1 MRTEIFNANIVLKD
15 GVLNGGVC
23 AFTDGVID
31 YVGVERVRCDQSID
45 AMGNYLL
52 AGFIDIHCHGGNGYD
67 FMDASF
73 EEFNNIANFHLSHG
87 TTTLL
92 ATTMASSKAETE
104 RALDTFDKHKRVYPN
119 STLIGVHMEGPWF
132 SPEGCGAQPTEFFLK
147 PKKEQIYDIKQ
158 KYPFVLRVSAAPE
171 LDDEFEFGK
180 ACRELNVVCSVAHTG
195 ADFSTIERA
204 KDNGYSLMTHLYS
217 GMNGVHRKNAYR
229 IAGAVEAGLYFDQLD
244 VEIIADGKHLPVE
257 LLRFIYKCKGKDK
270 ICLITDGTRASGFSD
285 GKTSVTGSIKN
296 GTPCIVED
304 GVAKVLDRT
313 GFAGSVATADRLVKT
328 MLSIPELSI
337 VEVSRMA
344 SLNPAR
350 VMGFNDRGQ
359 IAVGLRADLVIC
371 DKDINIKKVIYSGKT
386 V

>member
-1 MRTEIFNANIVLKD
+1 
-15 GVLNGGVC
+15 
-23 AFTDGVID
+23 
-31 YVGVERVRCDQSID
+31 
-45 AMGNYLL
+45 
-52 AGFIDIHCHGGNGYD
+52 
-67 FMDASF
+67 
-73 EEFNNIANFHLSHG
+73 
-87 TTTLL
+87 
-92 ATTMASSKAETE
+92 
-104 RALDTFDKHKRVYPN
+104 
-119 STLIGVHMEGPWF
+119 
-132 SPEGCGAQPTEFFLK
+132 
-147 PKKEQIYDIKQ
+147 
-158 KYPFVLRVSAAPE
+158 
-171 LDDEFEFGK
+171 
-180 ACRELNVVCSVAHTG
+180 
-195 ADFSTIERA
+195 
-204 KDNGYSLMTHLYS
+204 MTHLYS

-270 ICLITDGTRASGFSD
+270 ICLITDGTRACGFSD
-285 GKTSVTGSIKN
+285 GQTSVTGSLKN

-313 GFAGSVATADRLVKT
+313 GFAGSVATADRLFKT

-371 DKDINIKKVIYSGKT
+371 DKDINIKKVIYSGKP